1 MRYYE
6 VTMYPNSGYEGIYV
20 YAKTSFDIFLYTTR
34 FWFLLKKRDGK
45 ISIWYGGR
53 LFKRGKD
60 IYMQLEASNSEK
72 YRKIV
77 EERYWMS
84 SEKLEIG

>member
-1 MRYYE
+1 MKEYMFMQRQ
-6 VTMYPNSGYEGIYV
+6 VFV
-20 YAKTSFDIFLYTTR
+20 
-34 FWFLLKKRDGK
+34 KKRDGK

-84 SEKLEIG
+84 SEKLENWIRDRGFIKIK